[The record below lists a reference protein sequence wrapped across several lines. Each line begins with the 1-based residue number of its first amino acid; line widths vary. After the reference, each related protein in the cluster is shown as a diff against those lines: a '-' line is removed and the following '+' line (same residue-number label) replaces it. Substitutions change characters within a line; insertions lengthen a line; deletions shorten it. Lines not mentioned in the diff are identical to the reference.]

1 MILPILIALLLT
13 MGVVVFL
20 GYPLVRPARSLSLE
34 GPGPSAELLARRD
47 RVIGELREAD
57 FDFRVGKLTTED
69 YNATRERLEHEAA
82 RILHAID
89 VQIAALDDDIEGEVR
104 EYRTSHRACPNCDA
118 PVAPGARFCVSCGAH
133 LQATVKR

>member
-1 MILPILIALLLT
+1 MILPIIIWVLLAI
-13 MGVVVFL
+13 GVVVFL
-20 GYPLVRPARSLSLE
+20 GYPLVRTPRSAGVE

-57 FDFRVGKLTTED
+57 FDFRVGKLSPED
-69 YNATRERLEHEAA
+69 YNATRENLESEAA

-89 VQIAALDDDIEGEVR
+89 VQIAALDDDIEREVR
-104 EYRTSHRACPNCDA
+104 ELRTSHRACPSCDA
-118 PVAPGARFCVSCGAH
+118 PIAPDARFCVSCGAA